1 MTRTSLLIPRPLTL
15 SAVASLLL
23 PPLALAQDE
32 AVEIAGRIVACSQGQ
47 TAQGPFGGSDS
58 DNLGSDAI
66 SWYAGVD
73 TDGGIDDDDDVWIQ
87 VDLSRFVDRS
97 ELAIKTRQLGGTGN
111 QLKLDLS
118 LDGPVGLGSALPERG
133 WFISSNGPNMGQL
146 RLTLGDDCAGWILRT
161 EQGYFATPGDYGLEG
176 MGYEDFEDDPFFEPC
191 LAGWGQSRWIYG
203 SMDVTVTVTE
213 VDLPKFPSTPIFY
226 WGEEGQWILP
236 IGLGETSAA
245 PKNTVAGDGHT
256 VTLFSDGSVACWG
269 SNSYGQCNVPS
280 GIGTPE
286 NPVASVAAGNSHT
299 VALLA
304 DGSVAC
310 WGRNDDG
317 QCDVPSGIGT
327 PENPVIDVAAGDGH
341 TVAVLA
347 DGSVACWGSNFLGQC
362 DVPSWIGTPENPV
375 ASVTA
380 GPSRTVALLVNGSVS
395 CWGNSSWCNIPGG
408 VGTPENPV
416 TDVAAGSYHTVA
428 LLADG
433 SVACWGDNSWDQC
446 DVPSGIGT
454 PENPVTGIAAGE
466 SHTVALLAD
475 GSVACWG
482 SNGYGQCDVGC
493 FDPATPFESVS
504 AGRFVS
510 VATLQ
515 SQPVSCPG
523 DLNGDGVVG
532 GADLALM
539 ITTWGPCTAC
549 DADLN
554 GDGDVNGNDLG
565 LMFAA
570 WGACGAG

>member
-1 MTRTSLLIPRPLTL
+1 MTRTSLLIPGPLTM

-32 AVEIAGRIVACSQGQ
+32 TVEIAGRVVACSQGQ
-47 TAQGPFGGSDS
+47 TAEGPFGGSDF

-73 TDGGIDDDDDVWIQ
+73 TDGGIDDDDDLWIQ

-97 ELAIKTRQLGGTGN
+97 ELAIKTRQFGGTGN
-111 QLKLDLS
+111 QLKLDIS

-133 WFISSNGPNMGQL
+133 WFISSNGPNMGQV

-176 MGYEDFEDDPFFEPC
+176 MGYQEFESDPFFEPC
-191 LAGWGQSRWIYG
+191 LTGWGQSRWIYG
-203 SMDVTVTVTE
+203 NDDVTVTVTE
-213 VDLPKFPSTPIFY
+213 VDLPEFPSTPIFY
-226 WGEEGQWILP
+226 WGKEGQWILP

-245 PKNTVAGDGHT
+245 PKNTLAGDGHT
-256 VTLFSDGSVACWG
+256 VTLFSDGSVTCWG
-269 SNSYGQCNVPS
+269 SNFY
-280 GIGTPE
+280 
-286 NPVASVAAGNSHT
+286 
-299 VALLA
+299 
-304 DGSVAC
+304 
-310 WGRNDDG
+310 G

-327 PENPVIDVAAGDGH
+327 PENPVADVAAGDLH
-341 TVAVLA
+341 TVAVLS
-347 DGSVACWGSNFLGQC
+347 DGSVACWGSDDGGFYDFGQS
-362 DVPSWIGTPENPV
+362 DVPSGI
-375 ASVTA
+375 
-380 GPSRTVALLVNGSVS
+380 
-395 CWGNSSWCNIPGG
+395 
-408 VGTPENPV
+408 GTPENPV

-433 SVACWGDNSWDQC
+433 SVVCWGAGRANLNYPPEYGQSR
-446 DVPSGIGT
+446 VPSGIGT
-454 PENPVTGIAAGE
+454 PENPVASIAAGGL
-466 SHTVALLAD
+466 HTVALLAD

-532 GADLALM
+532 GADIGLM
-539 ITTWGPCTAC
+539 NATWGPCTAC